1 MNMLSH
7 AAVAARHKTARS
19 MSDVSSNFCA
29 CGQQQARN
37 PRPGPAQPYKA
48 KLPPLNRDKRW

>member
-7 AAVAARHKTARS
+7 AALAARHKTACI
-19 MSDVSSNFCA
+19 MSDVSSNFGA

-48 KLPPLNRDKRW
+48 KLSPLNRDKR